1 MHQAVWARRD
11 KLRLIRQKKLIFS
24 PPHGLFPILPPF
36 LHLQCPP
43 DSLNGCGAG
52 PDLTLELVNVGAWMA
67 LGVTLWIVAGSSDI
81 ILFDVT
87 LWIVAGSGAR
97 MTLMLRSR
105 LTLHNNVRLALQE
118 LLILILA

>member
-1 MHQAVWARRD
+1 MW
-11 KLRLIRQKKLIFS
+11 
-24 PPHGLFPILPPF
+24 P
-36 LHLQCPP
+36 
-43 DSLNGCGAG
+43 
-52 PDLTLELVNVGAWMA
+52 EVGAWMA

-97 MTLMLRSR
+97 MTPMLRSR